1 MNRTQNMP
9 HPSSPTSKKEDS
21 SLPTCDST
29 VAETTFHVRYAETDQ
44 MGIVHHSA
52 YIVWFEEGRS
62 AWSRQLGRPYADF
75 ERAGY
80 LLAVSEV
87 GARFLAP
94 ARYDQRVTIRT
105 WVSQVRSR
113 LIRFE
118 YEVLD
123 TEAGQLLVTGF
134 TTHIC
139 LDRQG
144 ELVRIP
150 EEWRIF
156 WAGLTAEGNG

>member
-1 MNRTQNMP
+1 M
-9 HPSSPTSKKEDS
+9 
-21 SLPTCDST
+21 
-29 VAETTFHVRYAETDQ
+29 VAEATFHVRYAETDQ

-52 YIVWFEEGRS
+52 YIIWFEEGRS
-62 AWSRQLGRPYADF
+62 VWSRQAGRPYADF

-80 LLAVSEV
+80 GLAVSEV
-87 GARFLAP
+87 GARYLAP
-94 ARYDQRVTIRT
+94 ARYDQRVTVRT
-105 WVSQVRSR
+105 RVSQARSR

-123 TEAGQLLVTGF
+123 AETGERLVTGF

-144 ELVRIP
+144 KPARIP
-150 EEWRIF
+150 EEWRLF
-156 WAGLTAEGNG
+156 WGSLAGNS

>member
-1 MNRTQNMP
+1 MSFLSN
-9 HPSSPTSKKEDS
+9 PTSKKVNN
-21 SLPTCDST
+21 PKTPNDST
-29 VAETTFHVRYAETDQ
+29 MAETTFHVRYAETDQ

-62 AWSRQLGRPYADF
+62 AWSRQAGRPYADF

-87 GARFLAP
+87 GARYLIP
-94 ARYDQRVTIRT
+94 ARYDQRVTVRT
-105 WVSQVRSR
+105 RVSQVRSR

-118 YEVLD
+118 YEVLAAD
-123 TEAGQLLVTGF
+123 TGERLVIGF
-134 TTHIC
+134 TSHIC

-144 ELVRIP
+144 KPSRIP
-150 EEWRIF
+150 EEWRQF
-156 WAGLTAEGNG
+156 WAGLASQDQ

>member
-1 MNRTQNMP
+1 MACFDY
-9 HPSSPTSKKEDS
+9 SP
-21 SLPTCDST
+21 

-44 MGIVHHSA
+44 MGFVHHSA

-62 AWSRQLGRPYADF
+62 AWSRQSGRAYADF

-80 LLAVSEV
+80 LLVVSEV
-87 GARFLAP
+87 GARYLAP

-118 YEVLD
+118 YEVLGA
-123 TEAGQLLVTGF
+123 ERCVLLVTGF
-134 TTHIC
+134 STHIC
-139 LDRQG
+139 LDLNG
-144 ELVRIP
+144 KPVRIP
-150 EEWRIF
+150 EGWQRF
-156 WAGLTAEGNG
+156 WSGLSEKGD